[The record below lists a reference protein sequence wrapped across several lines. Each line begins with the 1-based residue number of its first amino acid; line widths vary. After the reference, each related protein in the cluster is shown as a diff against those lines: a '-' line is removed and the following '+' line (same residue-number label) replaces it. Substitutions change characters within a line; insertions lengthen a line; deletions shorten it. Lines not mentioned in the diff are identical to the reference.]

1 MTKLLLTVPEAIVY
15 QREKYGHVCFGRDAL
30 YAIARSGKVKI
41 VKYRNRKL
49 LFPTATIDLLMK
61 GETRGLN

>member
-1 MTKLLLTVPEAIVY
+1 MANLLLTVPEAITY
-15 QREKYGHVCFGRDAL
+15 QREQYGHVCFGRDAL

-49 LFPTATIDLLMK
+49 LFPRTTIDLLMK
-61 GETRGLN
+61 GEVRGIN